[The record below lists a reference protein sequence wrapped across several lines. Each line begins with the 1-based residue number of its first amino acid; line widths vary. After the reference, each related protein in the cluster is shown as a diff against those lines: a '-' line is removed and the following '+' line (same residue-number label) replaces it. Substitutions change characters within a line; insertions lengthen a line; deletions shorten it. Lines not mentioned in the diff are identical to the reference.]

1 MIKGRYVGT
10 VTIDFSVDENTNG
23 LLPFDRLQKA
33 VKEELSGVI
42 KKIIEEEVSDI
53 GTVTVKQ
60 QFADLYIY
68 NET

>member
-23 LLPFDRLQKA
+23 LLPFNCLQKS

-42 KKIIEEEVSDI
+42 KKIIEEEVSGI
-53 GTVTVKQ
+53 GVVAVEQ
-60 QFADLYIY
+60 QLADLYI
-68 NET
+68 

>member
-10 VTIDFSVDENTNG
+10 ITIDFSVDENTNG
-23 LLPFDRLQKA
+23 LLPFDRLQKS

-53 GTVTVKQ
+53 GVVTVEQ
-60 QFADLYIY
+60 QFADLYIC
-68 NET
+68 NEA